1 MRKHLLLGAFLLG
14 SFFTANAQQTL
25 FEDSFETYT
34 TFAITGIGSWT
45 LVDADGQ
52 VTYGFNGAA
61 FENSGEPMAY
71 IVFDSAATDP
81 ALEPTETS
89 NWSARTGNKS
99 MISFAGAEGAANNDW
114 LISPQVQLAATGNT
128 VKFWAKT
135 CDGTYSEK
143 FKVGVS
149 TTGVDTADFTVISA
163 GASVTA
169 PNAWTEFT
177 YDLDAYA
184 NQQVYISINCISND
198 QFGFAV
204 DDFSVTADDVAG
216 LNDNL
221 ASNLSIYPNPV
232 NNIIN
237 IDSNDN
243 ISISKVSIADL
254 NGRTVKSVSFD
265 GVSNASVNIA
275 DLASGMYMMNIT
287 SDKGMTTKKIMK
299 N

>member
-1 MRKHLLLGAFLLG
+1 MRKNLLLGAFLLG

-34 TFAITGIGSWT
+34 TFAITGVGSWT
-45 LVDADGQ
+45 LVDSDGQ
-52 VTYGFNGAA
+52 VTYGFSGAA

-149 TTGVDTADFTVISA
+149 TTGVNTGDFTVISP

-169 PNAWTEFT
+169 PNAWTEYT

-204 DDFSVTADDVAG
+204 DDFSVIADGVAG

-221 ASNLSIYPNPV
+221 DSKLSVYPNPATNVLNV
-232 NNIIN
+232 N
-237 IDSNDN
+237 SNDN
-243 ISISKVSIADL
+243 VLISGVSVIDL
-254 NGRTVKSVSFD
+254 NGRTVKSNKFD
-265 GVSNASVNIA
+265 GVSNLQINIGDLSSGVYMLNIA
-275 DLASGMYMMNIT
+275 
-287 SDKGMTTKKIMK
+287 SDQGVTVKKIVK